1 MGEFEGEV
9 LCFVEVWKS
18 GSPLNLAEDD
28 LSLRNLKFVPKGEID
43 EVFGMKIHEELITN
57 NIRNAPYYNAYLE
70 MIAKR
75 RIAAEKEGDI
85 MANENV
91 HAPAPTRS
99 DDQILP
105 FTAWVPIGKSNFILV
120 LQKKQENPMFQ
131 IIVDI
136 LQNTNL
142 FRAFTASASV
152 PAIYLQQFWDTLMF
166 EAKTRAYRF
175 QLDEEW
181 FILDANLLRE
191 ALQISPVDQDHQF
204 VSPPSDD
211 AIMDFVNQ
219 LGYSGEIHFVSRMA
233 VNNLH
238 HNIHKRSGSPLNLAE
253 DDLSL
258 GNLKFVPKGEI
269 DEVFRMKILEELITD
284 NIRKAPYYNAYLEMV
299 AKHERRIAA
308 EKECGKK
315 KMAPKADMPIKP
327 GKVIKG
333 RTVKSSLK
341 LVDEPDE
348 EQDQPEGEHEPQGVG
363 EEYDLERAI
372 HMSLESFQVH
382 GQAHV
387 GGVALREPV
396 AEASRPFSVV
406 EGKGKAIATEEQAA
420 QSLLA
425 LHMPKRRN
433 AETGADTDKV
443 IIEDQAGSDPGK
455 TLESRP
461 LPDDDKM
468 DEDQAGSDPRQSHMA
483 LAGPN
488 PQPMD
493 DDFMATVYPKNLDDT
508 YTFEDRLFNGKST
521 EDDPGK
527 QNVDVKVVS
536 IVIVPIHQAS
546 TSVPPLFTPIIDMS
560 PPNPAD
566 SPLPESF
573 TAATTETT
581 TTTLPLLPPPQQQS
595 TTNTELVAR
604 VTALEKKFA
613 DFEQKSQT
621 LDNATQNLR
630 DCFRELLEADM
641 KEILRQRMFK
651 SGSYKSLHEHVSLYE
666 ALEASMEWENRD
678 EYLAKKDMSP
688 SNTREALSSS
698 SKQQSAP
705 YSEQPVKDVPV
716 PDDVNI
722 SDSNDTDI
730 ARLPR
735 IKTRPDWLKLLPK
748 EDRPETL
755 KPDWIIPL
763 TDLPEAENNWADA
776 LAKSYK
782 DPEENKLLSKT
793 RDMRSFIK
801 WFCKRIGKKK
811 LSKYDLEGTTF
822 KVVRAFHENSI
833 SLQIQMKECH
843 RLLTDQVDL
852 VNLEGHRLV
861 PDVSKPLP
869 LGGSPGQMLRENE
882 VHKFSD
888 GTLTRVLHKLDHM
901 VKDFRLYQYNPGMEY
916 RIWCE
921 DDKKRS
927 EEFMEVIERRLK
939 IRRIFQSLESVVGG
953 RFRDGDYITINI
965 TE

>member
-1 MGEFEGEV
+1 KANIGSHTKKGKKTKTHVITYSRFTKLIIYYLGRHHNIHQR
-9 LCFVEVWKS
+9 S

-43 EVFGMKIHEELITN
+43 EVFGMKIHKELITN

-75 RIAAEKEGDI
+75 RIAAEKEGGKKKMTPKANKPMKPAPAKQAKPETTKQPKPKPVKEKLIKSTPLQKAGKDKWFGRSCLVYSVYHLPSGLIKSLHSGLIIPPYSDI

-91 HAPAPTRS
+91 PASAPTRS
-99 DDQILP
+99 DDQILL
-105 FTAWVPIGKSNFILV
+105 FAAWVPIGKSNFILD
-120 LQKKQENPMFQ
+120 LQKKQKNPM
-131 IIVDI
+131 
-136 LQNTNL
+136 
-142 FRAFTASASV
+142 
-152 PAIYLQQFWDTLMF
+152 
-166 EAKTRAYRF
+166 
-175 QLDEEW
+175 
-181 FILDANLLRE
+181 E

-233 VNNLH
+233 TFLVDKANLGSPTKKGKKTKPHVILYSRFTKPIIYYLGRH
-238 HNIHKRSGSPLNLAE
+238 HNIHKKSGSPLNLAE

-269 DEVFRMKILEELITD
+269 DEVFRMKIPEELITD
-284 NIRKAPYYNAYLEMV
+284 NIRNAPYYNAYLEMV

-315 KMAPKADMPIKP
+315 KMAPKANKP
-327 GKVIKG
+327 MKHVPAKQAKPV
-333 RTVKSSLK
+333 TAKQPK
-341 LVDEPDE
+341 PKPLVDEPDE
-348 EQDQPEGEHEPQGVG
+348 EQDQPEGEHEPKGVG

-372 HMSLESFQVH
+372 QMSLESFQVH

-406 EGKGKAIATEEQAA
+406 EGKGKVIATKEQAA

-425 LHMPKRRN
+425 LHMPKKRN

-443 IIEDQAGSDPGK
+443 IIEGDTEILNIDQAGSDPGK

-468 DEDQAGSDPRQSHMA
+468 DEDQAGSDPGQSHMA

-493 DDFMATVYPKNLDDT
+493 DDFMATVYPKNMDDT
-508 YTFEDRLFNGKST
+508 YTFEDRLFNDKST
-521 EDDPGK
+521 KDDPGK

-536 IVIVPIHQAS
+536 IVIIPIHQAS
-546 TSVPPLFTPIIDMS
+546 TSVPSLSTPIIDMS

-604 VTALEKKFA
+604 VTALEKKFV

-630 DCFRELLEADM
+630 SRVFTLELRDLTHRINQTVNKVVKEAVNIALQALLRDCFRELLEADM
-641 KEILRQRMFK
+641 KEILHQRMFK

-666 ALEASMEWENRD
+666 ALEASIEWENRD
-678 EYLAKKDMSP
+678 EYLAKKDMSRQRCHDDQDP
-688 SNTREALSSS
+688 PPPPPDSDLSKKKRHDSDASRSKQPPALKSSAWKASNTREALSSS
-698 SKQQSAP
+698 SK
-705 YSEQPVKDVPV
+705 
-716 PDDVNI
+716 
-722 SDSNDTDI
+722 
-730 ARLPR
+730 
-735 IKTRPDWLKLLPK
+735 
-748 EDRPETL
+748 
-755 KPDWIIPL
+755 
-763 TDLPEAENNWADA
+763 
-776 LAKSYK
+776 
-782 DPEENKLLSKT
+782 
-793 RDMRSFIK
+793 
-801 WFCKRIGKKK
+801 
-811 LSKYDLEGTTF
+811 
-822 KVVRAFHENSI
+822 H
-833 SLQIQMKECH
+833 
-843 RLLTDQVDL
+843 
-852 VNLEGHRLV
+852 
-861 PDVSKPLP
+861 
-869 LGGSPGQMLRENE
+869 
-882 VHKFSD
+882 
-888 GTLTRVLHKLDHM
+888 
-901 VKDFRLYQYNPGMEY
+901 
-916 RIWCE
+916 
-921 DDKKRS
+921 
-927 EEFMEVIERRLK
+927 
-939 IRRIFQSLESVVGG
+939 
-953 RFRDGDYITINI
+953 
-965 TE
+965 